1 MSTESHLLS
10 MLQYVLSQLNPHRL
24 AGRNILVDNPQHV
37 IRLRRQI
44 RIRGSSDGELK
55 LWRGDWFLP
64 TGLQFEHPKALRIR
78 VRRERG
84 AVDDD
89 VHVADHRFGIHDGES
104 HQEGG
109 SKLGRRG
116 R

>member
-1 MSTESHLLS
+1 MLS
-10 MLQYVLSQLNPHRL
+10 MLLYILSQLNPRRL
-24 AGRNILVDNPQHV
+24 AGWNILVDNPQHV

-44 RIRGSSDGELK
+44 RIRWSGNGQLK
-55 LWRGDWFLP
+55 LWRGNRLLP

-89 VHVADHRFGIHDGES
+89 VHVADHRFGIHDRES

-109 SKLGRRG
+109 SELRRCGR
-116 R
+116 